1 VSDLIFSAVVLA
13 AGKSERMGINK
24 LLIKI
29 DEQTLLEKLL
39 ETIKAANIHEIIVV
53 LGHKPTELKSIVET
67 HGAIVVVNPN
77 YEEGMTSS
85 VKTGF
90 QKVTTN
96 ASFLCLG
103 DQVMLNKEIFT
114 KMMHVMKTNIDAMI
128 VSPVYQERRGHPVLF
143 REKTFSK
150 ILSLNP
156 KQTLKEVVSMYEE
169 NHLEVE
175 GNIFCTFDIDIPGDL
190 KKLKNLLQ
198 DA

>member
-1 VSDLIFSAVVLA
+1 MIFSAVVLA
-13 AGKSERMGINK
+13 AGKSERMGRNK

-29 DEQTLLEKLL
+29 GEQTLLEKILD
-39 ETIKAANIHEIIVV
+39 TIKAANIHEIIVV
-53 LGHKPTELKSIVET
+53 LGHKPTELKSIVENY
-67 HGAIVVVNPN
+67 GAIVVVNPN

-114 KMMHVMKTNIDAMI
+114 KMMHTMRTNTNAMI
-128 VSPVYQERRGHPVLF
+128 VSPVYHERRGHPVLF
-143 REKTFSK
+143 REKTFPK

-156 KQTLKEVVSMYEE
+156 KQTLKEIVSMYEE

-175 GNIFCTFDIDIPGDL
+175 GNIFCTFDIDTPRDL
-190 KKLKNLLQ
+190 KKLKILLQ